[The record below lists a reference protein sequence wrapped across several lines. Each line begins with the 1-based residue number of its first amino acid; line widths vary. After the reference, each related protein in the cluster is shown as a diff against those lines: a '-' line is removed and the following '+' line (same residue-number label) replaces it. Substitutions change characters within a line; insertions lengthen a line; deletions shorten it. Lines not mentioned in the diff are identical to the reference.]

1 MSDPSVPEERER
13 PHVGHGSEVRPVLGA
28 DDGPGSV
35 LRLLALELASLAQ
48 TGAAFAA
55 DSYAV
60 RRYARLRQMA
70 GQILATLADAD
81 PEELLA
87 TLERASDGYATPKV
101 DVRGALFDECDR
113 VLLVREVSDGRW
125 TLPGGWADVLDT
137 PTAAVER
144 EFAEEG
150 GLAVRAVRLGGV
162 WDGMVSNGH
171 RSGGPPFHI
180 WKLFYLCEQVDATDR
195 PEAGRD
201 GETSAV
207 GYFALD
213 DLPEL
218 SGRRTSVEQLHA
230 LHYRHADPTAP
241 PYSD

>member
-1 MSDPSVPEERER
+1 MSGP
-13 PHVGHGSEVRPVLGA
+13 PHVWHGSPERPVLGA
-28 DDGPGSV
+28 RDGPGTV

-55 DSYAV
+55 DAYAV
-60 RRYARLRQMA
+60 QRYARLRQMA
-70 GQILATLADAD
+70 GQLLATLADHD
-81 PEELLA
+81 PDELTA
-87 TLERASDGYATPKV
+87 ILELASDGYATPKV
-101 DVRGALFDECDR
+101 DVRGALFDERGR

-150 GLAVRAVRLGGV
+150 GLAVRAVRLAGV

-171 RSGGPPFHI
+171 RSGGPPFHV
-180 WKLFYLCEQVDATDR
+180 WKLFYLCEQTDPSDR

-207 GYFALD
+207 DFFALD
-213 DLPEL
+213 QLPEL
-218 SGRRTSVEQLHA
+218 SSRRTSAEQLAA
-230 LHYRHADPTAP
+230 LQHRHADPTAL